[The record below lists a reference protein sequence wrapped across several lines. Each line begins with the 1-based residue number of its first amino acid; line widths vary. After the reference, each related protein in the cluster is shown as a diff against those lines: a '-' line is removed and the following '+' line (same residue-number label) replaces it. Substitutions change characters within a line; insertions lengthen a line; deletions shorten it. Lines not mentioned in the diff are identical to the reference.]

1 MKRPSIERNLKASDL
16 LEAEHQHLQERFRM
30 KTRCVIFPTLL
41 VVSLWGVRAASAQAV
56 SERVEIAASLSLLR
70 LSDFGATNAGVG
82 GRVSFD
88 LTKWTALDGEVNF
101 FPHDRIENPES
112 NTSVGPFHVASD
124 RSRTDALFGVRVGA
138 RTGRF
143 GAFVKARP
151 GVTRLSDKGPICI
164 GPGCAVVLL
173 PVAKTTYGTEFAFD
187 FGGGIELYP
196 TARTVARVDLGD
208 TMIRHRSDAPPC
220 QASQC
225 TSHNFSSRFGL
236 GYRF

>member
-1 MKRPSIERNLKASDL
+1 MN
-16 LEAEHQHLQERFRM
+16 
-30 KTRCVIFPTLL
+30 TRRVIVPTLL
-41 VVSLWGVRAASAQAV
+41 LVSLLGVRAASAQAV
-56 SERVEIAASLSLLR
+56 SERVEVAASVSLLR

-88 LTKWTALDGEVNF
+88 LTKWIALDGEVNF
-101 FPHDRIENPES
+101 FPHDRIDNPES
-112 NTSVGPFHVASD
+112 DTSVGPFHLAND

-138 RTGRF
+138 RTGRV

-151 GVTRLSDKGPICI
+151 GVTRLSDKGTECI
-164 GPGCAVVLL
+164 GSGCAVIQMLR
-173 PVAKTTYGTEFAFD
+173 ATGTNRSEFAFD
-187 FGGGIELYP
+187 LGGGIELYP

-220 QASQC
+220 QTSQC